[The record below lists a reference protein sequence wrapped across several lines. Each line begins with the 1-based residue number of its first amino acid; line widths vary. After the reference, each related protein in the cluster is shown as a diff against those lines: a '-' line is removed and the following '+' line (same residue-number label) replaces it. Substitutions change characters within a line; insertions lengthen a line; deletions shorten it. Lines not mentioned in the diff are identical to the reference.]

1 MHSATWRGLGL
12 AVFGS
17 VLGGCHDHIDLDP
30 LDDRAPIEAR
40 SRPAPIIGG
49 TMVLIGELAVAADPD
64 RDRVHL
70 VDLGQGVAREGIT
83 LTAGDQP
90 GRVVA
95 GGSGLAHVVLRGA
108 AAIATLDLA
117 QGKVLRRVPVCADPR
132 GLAYDA
138 EAASLHVACADGTV
152 VELAEDDGAELDRE
166 LFEPDLRDVVLVDG
180 RRHLSRF
187 RDASL
192 QAPEGARI
200 GPAGDFDASDRQSHV
215 AWRTWALP
223 DGTIAMLHQRQSAN
237 AIDLVSHDAGGD
249 EADGGG
255 EGDGPSYGGGGGGF
269 SCGAGLS
276 VAALSFFDVRSDPPV
291 LLSSED
297 LGNARLTVDVATNAD
312 HSRWAL
318 AMPGAKEG
326 EPTVMVLDTG
336 ERPCLLDDAPKQPL
350 LAAGQITSVAF
361 LDADTLIMQSREP
374 AQLAVLDAGVLSI
387 IPLPGESAY
396 DTGHEIFHRATDSQ
410 LSCASCHPEG
420 TDDGH
425 VWSFVQ
431 LGPRR
436 TQSLDIDLASSAP
449 YHWSGDMR
457 DLDMIMGEVL
467 AHRMG
472 GMRQSPERRDSF
484 AQWLFAQRH
493 APADNGADPREL
505 VDAGKAAFS
514 RYACDSCHTGPELGG
529 SRSDRFR
536 GELLQVP
543 SLHRVALRPPY
554 MHDARALTLEDA
566 VRDMLDGTGHADAP
580 QDDVGA
586 LAAFLRTR

>member
-1 MHSATWRGLGL
+1 MHSATWRVLGL
-12 AVFGS
+12 SLFGS
-17 VLGGCHDHIDLDP
+17 LLGGCHDHIDLDP

-49 TMVLIGELAVAADPD
+49 TMVLIDELAVAADPD
-64 RDRVHL
+64 RDRVHI
-70 VDLGQGVAREGIT
+70 VDIEQGVAREGIT
-83 LTAGDQP
+83 LAAGDQP

-108 AAIATLDLA
+108 GAIATLDLA
-117 QGKVLRRVPVCADPR
+117 QGQVIRRVPVCADPR

-152 VELAEDDGAELDRE
+152 LELAEDDGAELDRE

-187 RDASL
+187 RDATL
-192 QAPEGARI
+192 EAPEGGRV
-200 GPAGDFDASDRQSHV
+200 GPSDVFDFRDRQSHV
-215 AWRTWALP
+215 AWRTWALA
-223 DGTIAMLHQRQSAN
+223 DGTIAMLHQRQSSDP
-237 AIDLVSHDAGGD
+237 IDLATHDAGGD

-255 EGDGPSYGGGGGGF
+255 GDGDGPSYGGGDGF
-269 SCGAGLS
+269 SCSPGLS
-276 VAALSFFDVRSDPPV
+276 VPALSFFDGRTDPPV
-291 LLSSED
+291 LLGSED
-297 LGNARLTVDVATNAD
+297 LGNARLTVDIATTAD

-336 ERPCLLDDAPKQPL
+336 EQPCLLDDSPTPQL
-350 LAAGQITSVAF
+350 QSAGQVTSVAF
-361 LDADTLIMQSREP
+361 FDTNVLVMQSREP
-374 AQLAVLDAGVLSI
+374 AQLAVLREGALTI

-505 VDAGKAAFS
+505 VDAGKAAFT

-554 MHDARALTLEDA
+554 MHDARALTLDDA

-580 QDDVGA
+580 PEDVDA